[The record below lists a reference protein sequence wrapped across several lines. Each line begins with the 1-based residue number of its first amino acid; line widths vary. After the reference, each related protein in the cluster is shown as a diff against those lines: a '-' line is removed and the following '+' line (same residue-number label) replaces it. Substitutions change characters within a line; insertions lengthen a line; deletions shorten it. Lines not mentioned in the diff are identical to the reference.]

1 MDETLDINSQ
11 DILNTI
17 KIGIL
22 KIDSECNIIYRNKY
36 LLDFF
41 NISVISDLYS
51 LIHPDDYQ
59 VQMDLCLSFKK
70 DHIESDSI
78 CRFKITLTNNF
89 NWIKIKRLFTLNP
102 KYYIYTFEDVTDLKN
117 LEKNFQQERIN
128 AELASKHKS
137 LFLANMSH
145 EIRTPINGILGMLTI
160 LEDTQLNNEQKN
172 YIDMIRECSINLM
185 TIIHNIL
192 DYSKLEI
199 GKIKLDK
206 KCIELRDTIES
217 VNTILISK
225 MYEKNIEYNYSISEN
240 IPEFMVLDDTRIK
253 QILLNLLTNSIKF
266 IDSNSLGKI
275 SLNISLQDN
284 IQDNEDNVQN
294 NVQNNVQMQ
303 KYFFIKFSI
312 TDTGYGI
319 DKDDEKKLFKS
330 FSQIESNIT
339 TKVHQGTGLGLAICK
354 ELVEL
359 MDGKI
364 WLEHSEINKGSEFCF
379 TIKTNFCSNENVAND
394 NYDLLKGAKIF
405 ILDDKRENRLGISAM
420 VKKWGS
426 IPNVYSDPNEALY
439 FLQDNTYDLGI
450 CDICLPGMNGST
462 FARNLIEYYE
472 KKNKKQIP
480 LIALSSLG
488 EHTTSADF
496 KAHLIKPVHE
506 YKLKKI
512 CNDLLIANEYKR
524 NEMVHIESK
533 LTNYLNNNNLE
544 SKNIRSSIRILLV
557 EDVPINQRVI
567 ISFLEHS
574 EFKNIDIADN
584 GKICLELLTK
594 NVYDIV
600 ILDIRMPVLNGEY
613 VIKYILNY
621 FNGIQGEYK
630 LKNNKKPYIIAVTA
644 YCLKDDKDKYINMGF
659 DNYIPK
665 PIKRDELSKCM
676 DFYITKILE
685 H

>member
-1 MDETLDINSQ
+1 MNNIEEFNSQ
-11 DILNTI
+11 DILDTI

-22 KIDSECNIIYRNKY
+22 KLDSECNIIYSNKY

-41 NISVISDLYS
+41 NISKVSDLYS

-59 VQMDLCLSFKK
+59 MQMNLCLSFKN
-70 DHIESDSI
+70 DHVESDSI
-78 CRFKITLTNNF
+78 CRIKIISTSELSTKF
-89 NWIKIKRLFTLNP
+89 NWIKIKRLFTPNP
-102 KYYIYTFEDVTDLKN
+102 KYFIYTFEDVTDLKN
-117 LEKNFQQERIN
+117 LEKNFQQEKIN

-160 LEDTQLNNEQKN
+160 LEDTQLNTEQKN

-225 MYEKNIEYNYSISEN
+225 MYEKNIEYNYSIADN
-240 IPEFMVLDDTRIK
+240 IPEFIVVDDTRIK

-275 SLNISLQDN
+275 FLNITF
-284 IQDNEDNVQN
+284 EDNSTLIQT
-294 NVQNNVQMQ
+294 Q
-303 KYFFIKFSI
+303 KDFFIKFSV

-319 DKDDEKKLFKS
+319 DSEDTTKLFKS
-330 FSQIESNIT
+330 FSQIETHIT
-339 TKVHQGTGLGLAICK
+339 TKIHQGTGLGLAICK

-379 TIKTNFCSNENVAND
+379 TIKTNFCANENVAND

-426 IPNVYSDPNEALY
+426 IPTVYSDPNEALY
-439 FLQDNTYDLGI
+439 FLQDTTYDLGI
-450 CDICLPGMNGST
+450 CDICLPGMDGST
-462 FARNLIEYYE
+462 FARNIIEYNE
-472 KKNKKQIP
+472 KKSKKQIP

-488 EHTTSADF
+488 EHTTSSDF

-524 NEMVHIESK
+524 NESVHTESN
-533 LTNYLNNNNLE
+533 LTKYLNNNNLE

-594 NVYDIV
+594 NVYDII

-621 FNGIQGEYK
+621 FNGVKGEYK
-630 LKNNKKPYIIAVTA
+630 LANTKKPYIIAVTA

-665 PIKRDELSKCM
+665 PIKRDELNKCM
-676 DFYITKILE
+676 DTYITKILE
-685 H
+685 N